1 MRSNLI
7 IEHFTYTGDG
17 LDNKLVALPSSLTL
31 KKPQLVIIKGGANVA
46 CFKTTLMKH
55 DESGYLAGNTAHFT
69 GGIKEI
75 YHGGIRLGTDAKA
88 NANGTVYYGVA
99 IWGSDD
105 QNYFRVFKYLGNGV
119 DNRDFTSGGL
129 YMTPDFV
136 YTKGNRADN
145 GAWKADIIPGDLTS
159 HFSGTAD
166 AANEIQSLIANGFQV
181 GTSSRTNA
189 NNSVFDGFALKK
201 FTGAIDF
208 KSFVGNG
215 VNGRDVSLF
224 SFDPD
229 IAILKN
235 SVTTNAG
242 YFKTSDF
249 AAGYSATLA
258 SSAPALS
265 LINTFITGGVNVSSN
280 DGVNK
285 NGDTYWAIG
294 LKSGSYA
301 VPITRTAI

>member
-17 LDNKLVALPSSLTL
+17 ADNRLVSLPASLTL
-31 KKPQLVIIKGGANVA
+31 KKPQLVIVKGGANVA
-46 CFKTTLMKH
+46 CFKTILMKH
-55 DESGYLAGNTAHFT
+55 DESGYLAGNTAHFA

-99 IWGSDD
+99 IWGDD
-105 QNYFRVFKYLGNGV
+105 SQNYFRVFKYLGSGA
-119 DNRDFTSGGL
+119 DNRDFTAGGL

-136 YTKGNRADN
+136 FTKGNRADN
-145 GAWKADIIPGDLTS
+145 GVFKSNVISGDSAS

-166 AANEIQSLIANGFQV
+166 AANEIQSLIANGFQL
-181 GTSSRTNA
+181 GTSSRA
-189 NNSVFDGFALKK
+189 NSSGSVYDGFVLKELP
-201 FTGAIDF
+201 GAIEF
-208 KSFVGNG
+208 SSYVGNG
-215 VNGRDVSLF
+215 VNGRDISLF
-224 SFDPD
+224 GFDPD
-229 IAILKN
+229 IYIGKN

-258 SSAPALS
+258 SSAPAVS

-301 VPITRTAI
+301 VPITRTSV